1 MLPLLVTTGHQRDR
15 RLRGAPNAPRLG
27 SFPHNEGV
35 LMRTGSRLLLL
46 LVATA
51 LFESCT
57 SSPDES
63 AALANAQREL
73 DSLKAALAVA
83 AIDTVRQPQST
94 PEPAAAPPPAPSS
107 GGWTTMGNGFF
118 YRGVR
123 FRSEYGMTSAIGEIR
138 NDSGQDYEGA
148 TFSLNVYDAA
158 GSLVGV
164 GPVVVSNI
172 RSGQVK
178 SFDTMF
184 TESLDSKASIGMS
197 FDAGY

>member
-1 MLPLLVTTGHQRDR
+1 
-15 RLRGAPNAPRLG
+15 
-27 SFPHNEGV
+27 
-35 LMRTGSRLLLL
+35 
-46 LVATA
+46 
-51 LFESCT
+51 
-57 SSPDES
+57 
-63 AALANAQREL
+63 
-73 DSLKAALAVA
+73 
-83 AIDTVRQPQST
+83 
-94 PEPAAAPPPAPSS
+94 
-107 GGWTTMGNGFF
+107 MGNGFF

>member
-1 MLPLLVTTGHQRDR
+1 
-15 RLRGAPNAPRLG
+15 
-27 SFPHNEGV
+27 
-35 LMRTGSRLLLL
+35 MRTVSRLFLL

-51 LFESCT
+51 LLESCT

-73 DSLKAALAVA
+73 DSLKAALDVA
-83 AIDTVRQPQST
+83 AIDTTAIAAVRQPQST

-107 GGWTTMGNGFF
+107 GGWTTIGNGFS

-123 FRSEYGMTSAIGEIR
+123 FRSEYGMSSAIGEIR
-138 NDSGQDYEGA
+138 NNSGQDFEFA
-148 TFSLNVYDAA
+148 TFSLNVYDDS
-158 GSLVGV
+158 GSLIGI
-164 GPVVVSNI
+164 GPVIVSNF

-184 TESLDSKASIGMS
+184 TESLDGKASIGMS
-197 FDAGY
+197 FDAGS